1 MKKIAAVSLA
11 VVLVIALLAV
21 AGCGGSNTSSTPSGK
36 TTSSSGSSAEK
47 ILTESNK
54 KMTGITSVKATGAY
68 KGNMTDSSATSGSD
82 AFDFAFT
89 MNVDLSNEKSP
100 KGLMT
105 MKGMGEDLT
114 IYLDNGYAYVNVPG
128 TGWGK
133 TPVGSSGLTA
143 TTPAEIQKFAEGAQ
157 NLRIVS
163 ETGDTYKIAFDVGP
177 KYIEQQ
183 LKSQGSTEGLTKEM
197 QDAVTDMADPLHEDA
212 DSPTPGLTH
221 RYPDRVLFLVTQM
234 AKSMKI
240 SAVFSINKSTLYLT
254 AVTMK
259 IGLNA
264 EALGNMSMNMAMAF
278 SDYNKPVTVTL
289 PPEAANAPTLQNS
302 AATGLPSFPG
312 LGL

>member
-1 MKKIAAVSLA
+1 VKKIAAVSLA

-197 QDAVTDMADPLHEDA
+197 QDAV
-212 DSPTPGLTH
+212 S
-221 RYPDRVLFLVTQM
+221 QM